1 MKWDELATLPL
12 FIGMSREELE
22 GIMTQL
28 RIDFKKYDAGK
39 VIVRRGDPCGKL
51 VIVNQGDI
59 LCQARSDDGAFSMEE
74 TLNAPVML
82 QTDGLFGRFQTFTH
96 TIKAITPVSTLTFE
110 KEELQRLLASSLIF
124 RLNLAGILST
134 KLQKWEQQLWEQQY
148 VPQGATDKERAADV
162 LQQRI
167 RVFLRQRCFSPVGTK
182 TFFIR
187 MSTLGALLGYR

>member
-74 TLNAPVML
+74 TSFLRVCL
-82 QTDGLFGRFQTFTH
+82 SDW
-96 TIKAITPVSTLTFE
+96 
-110 KEELQRLLASSLIF
+110 KEAKYASSNPAML
-124 RLNLAGILST
+124 RTRYLST
-134 KLQKWEQQLWEQQY
+134 TASLT
-148 VPQGATDKERAADV
+148 P
-162 LQQRI
+162 
-167 RVFLRQRCFSPVGTK
+167 PP
-182 TFFIR
+182 
-187 MSTLGALLGYR
+187 